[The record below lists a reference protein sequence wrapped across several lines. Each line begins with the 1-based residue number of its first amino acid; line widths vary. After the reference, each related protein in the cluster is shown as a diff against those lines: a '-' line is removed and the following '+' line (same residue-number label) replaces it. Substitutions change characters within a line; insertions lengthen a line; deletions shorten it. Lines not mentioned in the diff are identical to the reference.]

1 MNTQPNLAESNEP
14 TEPPTCVRCDE
25 PGTSFLVEVGEQGS
39 GMWLCARHLARL
51 QAHADTVPELDGMF
65 DGALVITEIKAAE
78 IGEGQG
84 GKL

>member
-1 MNTQPNLAESNEP
+1 MNVP
-14 TEPPTCVRCDE
+14 TDIEAKEPPSCARCDE
-25 PGTSFLVEVGEQGS
+25 PGTSLVVEVGEQGG

-51 QAHADTVPELDGMF
+51 QAHAQSVPELDGAF

-78 IGEGQG
+78 IDGQG